1 MITTPI
7 IDILIDECDYDC
19 MYCNR
24 CMYCNGTLQ
33 EYCCEKSEEEERKEK
48 NKNV

>member
-19 MYCNR
+19 MYCN
-24 CMYCNGTLQ
+24 GTSQ
-33 EYCCEKSEEEERKEK
+33 EYCCEKSEEEERKEI
-48 NKNV
+48 V